1 MTLWIFVMSSFLIC
15 TTLASHSGYSEYD
28 SPKLGQNSGAHKGS
42 FSDSRW
48 TASEDE
54 RSNYPFGQ
62 EGPLTRG
69 TVLDLNDWPE
79 NEAVS
84 FSRQIFGGKSADSSN
99 PLISQDDSSLDEE
112 DMPKNKRESHSLSIV
127 NPLDVL
133 RQRLMLEMARR
144 RMKENQ
150 DQIRENAL
158 ILKNLGKR
166 SSRSTMVDMDN
177 KGGLDART
185 KQDYLRRIQV
195 SNSEDFEV

>member
-1 MTLWIFVMSSFLIC
+1 MTLWIFFMSSFLIC
-15 TTLASHSGYSEYD
+15 TTLASHNGYSDYD
-28 SPKLGQNSGAHKGS
+28 SPKLEQNSGTHKGS

-48 TASEDE
+48 TASDDE
-54 RSNYPFGQ
+54 RNNYPYAQ
-62 EGPLTRG
+62 EGPLARG
-69 TVLDLNDWPE
+69 KVMDLNAWPV
-79 NEAVS
+79 NDAMS
-84 FSRQIFGGKSADSSN
+84 LSRQIFGEKSSDSSE
-99 PLISQDDSSLDEE
+99 PILRRDASLDDE
-112 DMPKNKRESHSLSIV
+112 DMAKSKRESHSLSIV

-166 SSRSTMVDMDN
+166 SSFSSMVDMDN
-177 KGGLDART
+177 NGGMDARS
-185 KQDYLRRIQV
+185 KQDFIRRIQV

>member
-1 MTLWIFVMSSFLIC
+1 SS
-15 TTLASHSGYSEYD
+15 E
-28 SPKLGQNSGAHKGS
+28 
-42 FSDSRW
+42 
-48 TASEDE
+48 
-54 RSNYPFGQ
+54 
-62 EGPLTRG
+62 PL
-69 TVLDLNDWPE
+69 L
-79 NEAVS
+79 
-84 FSRQIFGGKSADSSN
+84 RQDAA
-99 PLISQDDSSLDEE
+99 SLDDE
-112 DMPKNKRESHSLSIV
+112 DMAKNKRESHSLSIV

-166 SSRSTMVDMDN
+166 SSLSSMVDMDN

-185 KQDYLRRIQV
+185 KQDFLRRIQV